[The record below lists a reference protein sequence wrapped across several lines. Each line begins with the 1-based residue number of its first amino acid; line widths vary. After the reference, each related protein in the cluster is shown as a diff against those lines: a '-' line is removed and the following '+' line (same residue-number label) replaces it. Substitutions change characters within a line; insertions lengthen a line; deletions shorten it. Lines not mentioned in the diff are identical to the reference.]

1 MAGQHISLALAI
13 PRATRPPGRYVSLH
27 LGPYVGPIVT
37 LSAGPLPGG
46 QATVAYVGATIT
58 ASGGAGPYSFE
69 VYGGTFPP
77 GMTLSTGGEIGGT
90 PTTDGLFSF
99 DVRGTDSTVPGLGG
113 PFSATRTYTITIA
126 AAPVPPFRGLIGAVG
141 MSWTMR
147 LTHESATVASWNQ
160 SRLHW
165 SQISAGWARSAAID
179 RILAMR
185 WGQIPTKDSA
195 TTLPWDRMAARQQA
209 VGVDWNHA
217 AAHDIASGLP
227 WSMRDPRTLGIGS
240 PWHSPP
246 PVDISAEVPWDMR
259 EALSRAL
266 GSPWSSPPYKH
277 HEYLLP
283 WKQGTPAP
291 WLITPP
297 VIVPPPPPPPGPT
310 SGRHVSLRF
319 ACPRRTESTR
329 YLSLPFSP
337 WQCYIGRISPRIIT
351 VTNTVTIVRTPDN
364 APVHATA
371 CTIRGDLDSP
381 LWTIQLTIGDAASLD
396 LLRPGPSGAPRTIR
410 ATINGH
416 AWVFQI
422 EQFAEAARF
431 GSIQRTASGRSTVAL
446 LTRDYAP
453 ARTRMQT
460 AARNADQLVDEEL
473 DGTGF
478 SADWNGP
485 TWLVPG
491 GLWSYADL
499 APLDALRTIAE
510 ACGCVLQAHQT
521 DPVVR
526 IIPAFRARPWKWSIT
541 APDVD
546 IVDDYVLERS
556 IGSAQG
562 IRHNAVE
569 VRGEVS
575 GGIRGEVK
583 IAGTDGAIA
592 LPQVTHPLITA
603 YAAAESRGIYELS
616 RVGPI
621 GRVTIE
627 LPLFPPTTEPGL
639 VLPGMLARL
648 SGTLMTRAM
657 AVSIGSTWSA
667 EGGLYVRQ
675 SLELE
680 RHYDA

>member
-1 MAGQHISLALAI
+1 MAGQHISLPLAI
-13 PRATRPPGRYVSLH
+13 PRTTRPPGRYVSLH
-27 LGPYVGPIVT
+27 FGPYVGPIVT

-58 ASGGAGPYSFE
+58 AAGGAGPYTFDI
-69 VYGGTFPP
+69 YAGALPGGL
-77 GMTLSTGGEIGGT
+77 TLASGGDITGT
-90 PTTDGLFSF
+90 PTAAGVFAFT
-99 DVRGTDSTVPGLGG
+99 VRATDSTAAGLGG
-113 PFSATRTYTITIA
+113 PFSATRDYSITIT
-126 AAPVPPFRGLIGAVG
+126 AAPVPPFRGLVSAVG
-141 MSWTMR
+141 LSWTMR
-147 LTHESATVASWNQ
+147 AVLTRSMSVTWNGSAPHFA
-160 SRLHW
+160 
-165 SQISAGWARSAAID
+165 QISAGWKRSAIVD
-179 RILAMR
+179 RILSMR
-185 WGQIPTKDSA
+185 WGQIPATDSA
-195 TTLPWDRMAARQQA
+195 VSLPWSMRQPMQRA
-209 VGVDWNHA
+209 IGVDWNHA
-217 AAHDIASGLP
+217 AAHDISTGLP
-227 WSMRDPRTLGIGS
+227 WAMRDPRTVGIGS

-246 PVDISAEVPWDMR
+246 PVDISAELPWDMR
-259 EALSRAL
+259 QALSRAI

-277 HEYLLP
+277 HEFTLP
-283 WKQGTPAP
+283 WNQGTPPP
-291 WLITPP
+291 WLITPA
-297 VIVPPPPPPPGPT
+297 VIVPPPPPPPQPT

-319 ACPRRTESTR
+319 ACPRRTESPRHIT
-329 YLSLPFSP
+329 LPFSP

-351 VTNTVTIVRTPDN
+351 VTNTVTIVRVPDN
-364 APVHATA
+364 APINATA
-371 CTIRGDLDSP
+371 CTVRGDLDSP
-381 LWTIQLTIGDAASLD
+381 LWTVQLTIGDAASLD
-396 LLRPGPSGAPRTIR
+396 LLRPGPSGEPRRIR
-410 ATINGH
+410 VSINGH
-416 AWVFQI
+416 AWVFMI

-431 GSIQRTASGRSTVAL
+431 GSMQRTASGRSIVAV

-453 ARTRMQT
+453 ARTVTQT
-460 AARNADQLVDEEL
+460 SARNADQLADEVL
-473 DGTGF
+473 TDTGF
-478 SADWNGP
+478 SLDWTGP

-499 APLDALRTIAE
+499 APLDALRQIAE

-526 IIPAFRARPWKWSIT
+526 VVPAFRARPWKWAIT

-562 IRHNAVE
+562 IRHNGIE
-569 VRGEVS
+569 VRGEVA

-583 IAGTDGAIA
+583 ITGTDGAIA

-648 SGTLMTRAM
+648 SGTLMTRAL
-657 AVSIGSTWSA
+657 AVSIGATWSA